1 MPRMGT
7 LRKKEVLMIGIFIAL
22 ISGALMSLQG
32 VFNTE
37 VTKQSSVWV
46 SASWVQ
52 FSALLTCLAIWAVF
66 DRTSFAAIGK
76 VNPRYMLLGGLFGA
90 FITYTVIQSM
100 SALGPAK
107 ATMLIVIAQLTV
119 SWVVELF
126 GMFGLDKGT
135 FSWRKLIGL
144 LIAVAGVVLFEW
156 ET

>member
-1 MPRMGT
+1 MTGF
-7 LRKKEVLMIGIFIAL
+7 FIAL

-37 VTKQSSVWV
+37 VTKQSSMWV

-52 FSALLTCLAIWAVF
+52 FSALVTCLVVWAVS
-66 DRTSFAAIGK
+66 DRSSFGALLK
-76 VNPRYMLLGGLFGA
+76 VNPRYVMLGGIFGA

-119 SWVVELF
+119 SWLVELMGLF
-126 GMFGLDKGT
+126 GVDKWA
-135 FSWRKLIGL
+135 FSWRKLMGL
-144 LIAVAGVVLFEW
+144 LIAVAGVVIFEW
-156 ET
+156 EN

>member
-1 MPRMGT
+1 MTGF
-7 LRKKEVLMIGIFIAL
+7 FIAL

-37 VTKQSSVWV
+37 VTKQRSMWV

-52 FSALLTCLAIWAVF
+52 FSALVTCLVVWAVS
-66 DRTSFAAIGK
+66 DRSSFGALLK
-76 VNPRYMLLGGLFGA
+76 VNPRYVMLGGIFGA

-119 SWVVELF
+119 SWLVELMGLF
-126 GMFGLDKGT
+126 GVDKGA
-135 FSWRKLIGL
+135 FSWRKLMGL
-144 LIAVAGVVLFEW
+144 LIAVAGVVIFEW
-156 ET
+156 EN

>member
-1 MPRMGT
+1 MA
-7 LRKKEVLMIGIFIAL
+7 GIFIAL

-52 FSALLTCLAIWAVF
+52 FSALLTCLVIWAAF
-66 DRTSFAAIGK
+66 DRSSFSALLKISPK
-76 VNPRYMLLGGLFGA
+76 YMLLGGLFGA
-90 FITYTVIQSM
+90 FITYTVIQGM

-119 SWVVELF
+119 SWLVELL
-126 GMFGLDKGT
+126 GMFGLEKGA
-135 FSWRKLIGL
+135 FSVRKLLGL
-144 LIAVAGVVLFEW
+144 LVAVAGVVIFEW
-156 ET
+156 EN

>member
-1 MPRMGT
+1 MTGF
-7 LRKKEVLMIGIFIAL
+7 FIAL

-37 VTKQSSVWV
+37 VTKQSSMWV

-52 FSALLTCLAIWAVF
+52 FSALVTCLVVWAVS
-66 DRTSFAAIGK
+66 DRSSFGALLK
-76 VNPRYMLLGGLFGA
+76 VNPRYVMLGGIFGE

-119 SWVVELF
+119 SWLVELMGLF
-126 GMFGLDKGT
+126 GVDKGA
-135 FSWRKLIGL
+135 FSWRKLMGL
-144 LIAVAGVVLFEW
+144 LIAVAGVVIFEW
-156 ET
+156 EN

>member
-1 MPRMGT
+1 
-7 LRKKEVLMIGIFIAL
+7 MIGFFIAL
-22 ISGALMSLQG
+22 ISGTLMSVQG

-52 FSALLTCLAIWAVF
+52 FSALLTCLAIWAIF
-66 DRTSFAAIGK
+66 DRTSLLMIGK
-76 VNPRYMLLGGLFGA
+76 VSPRYMLLGGIFGA

-119 SWVVELF
+119 SWLIELF
-126 GMFGLDKGT
+126 SLFGVDKGN
-135 FSWRKLIGL
+135 FSWRKLMGL
-144 LIAVAGVVLFEW
+144 LIAVVGVILFEW
-156 ET
+156 ES

>member
-1 MPRMGT
+1 
-7 LRKKEVLMIGIFIAL
+7 MIGIFIAL

-52 FSALLTCLAIWAVF
+52 FSALLTCLVIWAAF
-66 DRTSFAAIGK
+66 DRSSFSVLLKISPK
-76 VNPRYMLLGGLFGA
+76 YMMLGGLFGA

-107 ATMLIVIAQLTV
+107 ATMLIVIAQLTI
-119 SWVVELF
+119 SWLVELL
-126 GMFGLDKGT
+126 GMFGVEKGM
-135 FSWRKLIGL
+135 FSVRKLLGL
-144 LIAVAGVVLFEW
+144 LIAVAGVVIFEW
-156 ET
+156 EN

>member
-1 MPRMGT
+1 
-7 LRKKEVLMIGIFIAL
+7 MIGIFIAL

-52 FSALLTCLAIWAVF
+52 FSALLTCLAVWAIF
-66 DRTSFAAIGK
+66 DRTGFMTIGK
-76 VNPRYMLLGGLFGA
+76 VNPRYMLLGGVFGA

-107 ATMLIVIAQLTV
+107 ATMLIVIAQLTI

-126 GMFGLDKGT
+126 GMFGLDKGA

-144 LIAVAGVVLFEW
+144 LVAVAGVILFEW